1 MLDCSITGGVLVA
14 GGPGKGG
21 KVVPGVQGF
30 QYKSRVVAEF
40 VEEMPAYDSTEH
52 LKPFEAQPGVREA
65 MMKAMANPGRAMKL
79 VEYCEGPRSKWKS
92 MAKIRAKGLQERGY
106 SEENGWDIRAVDNCE
121 YVRYEGV

>member
-1 MLDCSITGGVLVA
+1 MA

-30 QYKSRVVAEF
+30 QYKSKVVAEF
-40 VEEMPAYDSTEH
+40 VDEMPDYDGTKH
-52 LKPFEAQPGVREA
+52 LTPFESQPGLKEA
-65 MMKAMANPGRAMKL
+65 MIKAMNNPGRAMKL

-106 SEENGWDIRAVDNCE
+106 SEENGWDIRAVENIV
-121 YVRYEGV
+121 YVMYNG